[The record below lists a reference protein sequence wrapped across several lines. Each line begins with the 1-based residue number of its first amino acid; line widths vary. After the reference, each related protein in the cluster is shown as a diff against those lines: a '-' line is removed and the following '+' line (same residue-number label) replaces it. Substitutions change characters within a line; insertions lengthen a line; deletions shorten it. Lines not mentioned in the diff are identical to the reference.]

1 MEQQPGFD
9 FARDEAL
16 STPPVERVRLNR
28 QCLEILALLEQRV
41 ATNLEL
47 SKIALKYTGRVSELR
62 QAGYDVE
69 CYDRDRASGVCWYR
83 LKGAA

>member
-9 FARDEAL
+9 FARDEQL
-16 STPPVERVRLNR
+16 ERVRLNR
-28 QCLEILALLEQRV
+28 QCLEILALLGQRP
-41 ATNLEL
+41 ATNREL

-62 QAGYDVE
+62 QAGHDVE
-69 CYDRDRASGVCWYR
+69 CYKRDKKTGLTWYR